1 MYENY
6 VCISYT
12 DEKKNGTELASTD
25 GSNFATHQMGI
36 IIRRI
41 VYNNIYKK
49 KSLPPEKTSGLNVY
63 VSGTDGIF
71 YTALA
76 LRVGSGINCTV
87 RVWCGT
93 CVEQIAEGAT
103 PTR

>member
-41 VYNNIYKK
+41 VYNNIYIKK
-49 KSLPPEKTSGLNVY
+49 IITTGENV
-63 VSGTDGIF
+63 
-71 YTALA
+71 
-76 LRVGSGINCTV
+76 
-87 RVWCGT
+87 
-93 CVEQIAEGAT
+93 GA
-103 PTR
+103 